1 MKDVQALLDRCRA
14 VKYPRDIASIL
25 RCATAELGELS
36 EEVDIACG
44 TSYKQPDVDGVVG
57 EAVDVLLAVF
67 DLIATHHPEMT
78 SEEVFAIMDKK
89 MSKWETK
96 TKAHMLR
103 KGYPSAS
110 IQ

>member
-1 MKDVQALLDRCRA
+1 MNTVQELLDRCRA

-25 RCATAELGELS
+25 RCVVAEVGELS

-57 EAVDVLLAVF
+57 EAVDVLLATF
-67 DLIATHHPEMT
+67 DLIATNYPEMT

-89 MSKWETK
+89 MSKWESK
-96 TKAHMLR
+96 TRAHMVQKSLN
-103 KGYPSAS
+103 P
-110 IQ
+110 